1 MRIVNVLPSIRTPIT
16 EESLGLAII
25 INSDYS
31 ISYMSPRLFELSA
44 ADQREADK
52 KLCYQLLYQRN
63 EPCEE
68 RDSPCPLRQVVNSG
82 EMCSSSQKYLAKGKE
97 ASSYSVDCYPLRNSK
112 DEVVQVL
119 SILKATGDAHNTQ
132 STLDLL
138 YRLASI
144 GNLLHGLAHN
154 VNTPLSAVIARAE
167 MLGER
172 VKGLKEEQ
180 LTKTE
185 EGDDKLTAKL
195 DKCVRDAEVIVVN
208 AMKISGIIRNMMNKR
223 LQEEEDSPQML
234 NLTSLLREELQFL
247 EADMTFK
254 HEIQKT
260 YNLDQSPPLIKG
272 VYYHFSQCLTNIIN
286 TIMKS
291 FDGSDVKEL
300 TVSSNHNDDTIYI
313 EIHDTGLV
321 HGPDIQEGE
330 YQPSN
335 GTWLKHA
342 KELLRPYRGEL
353 TVSNKPHDNLYT
365 ISIPYRASD
374 NKES

>member
-1 MRIVNVLPSIRTPIT
+1 MLPSIRTPIT
-16 EESLGLAII
+16 EESLVLAVI
-25 INSDYS
+25 INSDYR
-31 ISYMSPRLFELSA
+31 ISYMSPTLYELSGT
-44 ADQREADK
+44 DQGTVNK
-52 KLCYQLLYQRN
+52 KFCYQLLCQKE

-68 RDSPCPLRQVVNSG
+68 TEFPCPLRQVVSSG
-82 EMCSSSQKYLAKGKE
+82 EMCRSSQNYLAKGKE
-97 ASSYSVDCYPLRNSK
+97 ETSYGVDCYPLRNSK
-112 DEVVQVL
+112 NEVVQVL
-119 SILKATGDAHNTQ
+119 SILKAAGDASDTQ

-144 GNLLHGLAHN
+144 GDLLHGLAHN

-180 LTKTE
+180 PTKKE
-185 EGDDKLTAKL
+185 EGNDKLTSKL

-247 EADMTFK
+247 EADMAFK

-260 YNLDQSPPLIKG
+260 YNLDESPPLIKG
-272 VYYHFSQCLTNIIN
+272 VYYHFSQCFTNIIN

-291 FDGSDVKEL
+291 FDESDVKEL
-300 TVSSNHNDDTIYI
+300 TVSSKHNDDTIYI

-321 HGPDIQEGE
+321 QGPDIQEGE

-342 KELLRPYRGEL
+342 RELLRPYSGEL
-353 TVSNKPHDNLYT
+353 KVSTKPHDNHYT
-365 ISIPYRASD
+365 ISIPYGARD
-374 NKES
+374 DKES

>member
-1 MRIVNVLPSIRTPIT
+1 M
-16 EESLGLAII
+16 I

-31 ISYMSPRLFELSA
+31 VSYMSPRLYELSGI
-44 ADQREADK
+44 DQGEVNKRF
-52 KLCYQLLYQRN
+52 CYQLLCQRE

-68 RDSPCPLRQVVNSG
+68 TDSPCPLRQVSNSG
-82 EMCSSSQKYLAKGKE
+82 EMCRSSQHYLAKGKE
-97 ASSYSVDCYPLRNSK
+97 ESSYRVDCYPLRNSK
-112 DEVVQVL
+112 NEIVQVL
-119 SILKATGDAHNTQ
+119 SILSAEQDTHDAQ
-132 STLDLL
+132 STLNLL

-172 VKGLKEEQ
+172 VKKLKEEQ
-180 LTKTE
+180 PTKTE
-185 EGDDKLTAKL
+185 EKDDTFAAKL

-260 YNLDQSPPLIKG
+260 YNLDESPPLIKG
-272 VYYHFSQCLTNIIN
+272 VYYHFSQCFTNIIN

-300 TVSSNHNDDTIYI
+300 TISSKHNDDTIYI

-321 HGPDIQEGE
+321 KDPDIPEGE
-330 YQPSN
+330 CQPSN
-335 GTWLKHA
+335 GIWLKHA
-342 KELLRPYRGEL
+342 KELLSPYSGEL
-353 TVSNKPHDNLYT
+353 TISNKPHDNLYT
-365 ISIPYRASD
+365 ISIPYGISD
-374 NKES
+374 DKES

>member
-1 MRIVNVLPSIRTPIT
+1 MPIT

-25 INSDYS
+25 INSDHS
-31 ISYMSPRLFELSA
+31 ISYMSPRLYELSGT
-44 ADQREADK
+44 DQREINK
-52 KLCYQLLYQRN
+52 KFCYQVLCQRE

-68 RDSPCPLRQVVNSG
+68 ADSLCPLKQVLSSG
-82 EMCSSSQKYLAKGKE
+82 EMCRSSQNCLTKGKE
-97 ASSYSVDCYPLRNSK
+97 ESSYRVDCYPLRNSK
-112 DEVVQVL
+112 KRVVQVL
-119 SILKATGDAHNTQ
+119 SILKAAGDVNEAQ

-172 VKGLKEEQ
+172 VKGLQEEQ
-180 LTKTE
+180 PTKTE
-185 EGDDKLTAKL
+185 EGNDKLTSKL

-223 LQEEEDSPQML
+223 LQEEEDTPQML

-247 EADMTFK
+247 EADMAFK
-254 HEIQKT
+254 HEIEKT
-260 YNLDQSPPLIKG
+260 YNLDESPPLIKG
-272 VYYHFSQCLTNIIN
+272 VYYHFSQCFTNIIN

-300 TVSSNHNDDTIYI
+300 TVSSKHNDETIYI
-313 EIHDTGLV
+313 EIHDTGSV
-321 HGPDIQEGE
+321 QDSDIQEGGN
-330 YQPSN
+330 QPFN
-335 GTWLKHA
+335 GTWLKYA
-342 KELLRPYRGEL
+342 KELLRPYNGEL

-365 ISIPYRASD
+365 ISIPYGARD
-374 NKES
+374 DKEN

>member
-1 MRIVNVLPSIRTPIT
+1 MLPSVKTPIS

-31 ISYMSPRLFELSA
+31 ASYISPRLYELA
-44 ADQREADK
+44 GTDQGEVNK
-52 KLCYQLLYQRN
+52 KFCYQLLCGRE

-68 RDSPCPLRQVVNSG
+68 TDSPCPLRQVVSSG
-82 EMCSSSQKYLAKGKE
+82 EMYRSSQNYLMKGKE
-97 ASSYSVDCYPLRNSK
+97 EASYSVDSYPLRNSK
-112 DEVVQVL
+112 NEIVQVL
-119 SILKATGDAHNTQ
+119 SILKAAGDADDTQ
-132 STLDLL
+132 SVLDLL

-172 VKGLKEEQ
+172 IKGFKG
-180 LTKTE
+180 KPPIRTE
-185 EGDDKLTAKL
+185 EGNDPFAAKL

-260 YNLDQSPPLIKG
+260 YNLDESAPLIKG
-272 VYYHFSQCLTNIIN
+272 VYYHFSQCFTHIIN
-286 TIMKS
+286 TIIKS
-291 FDGSDVKEL
+291 FEESNIKEL
-300 TVSSNHNDDTIYI
+300 TVSSKHNDDTIYI

-321 HGPDIQEGE
+321 QASDIQEGE
-330 YQPSN
+330 SQPFN
-335 GTWLKHA
+335 GIWLKQA
-342 KELLRPYRGEL
+342 QELLRPYSGEL

-365 ISIPYRASD
+365 ISIPYGASD
-374 NKES
+374 DKER

>member
-1 MRIVNVLPSIRTPIT
+1 MLPSIKTPIT
-16 EESLGLAII
+16 EESLGLGII

-31 ISYMSPRLFELSA
+31 ISYMSPRLFELSG
-44 ADQREADK
+44 ADQGEISK
-52 KLCYQLLYQRN
+52 KFCYQVLCQR
-63 EPCEE
+63 EQPCEE
-68 RDSPCPLRQVVNSG
+68 TEFPFPLRQVVNSG
-82 EMCSSSQKYLAKGKE
+82 EMCRSSQNYLSKGKE
-97 ASSYSVDCYPLRNSK
+97 EPSYGVECYPLINSNN
-112 DEVVQVL
+112 EVVQVL
-119 SILKATGDAHNTQ
+119 SILKAAGDGNDTQ

-180 LTKTE
+180 STKTE
-185 EGDDKLTAKL
+185 EGDDQFTAKL
-195 DKCVRDAEVIVVN
+195 EKCVRDAEVIVVN

-260 YNLDQSPPLIKG
+260 YNLDEAAPLIKG
-272 VYYHFSQCLTNIIN
+272 VYYHFSQCFTNIIN

-300 TVSSNHNDDTIYI
+300 TISSKHNDDTIYI

-321 HGPDIQEGE
+321 KDPDIPEGDC
-330 YQPSN
+330 QPSN
-335 GTWLKHA
+335 EIWLKHA
-342 KELLRPYRGEL
+342 KELLKPYSGEL
-353 TVSNKPHDNLYT
+353 TISNKPHDNLYT
-365 ISIPYRASD
+365 ISIPYGISD
-374 NKES
+374 DKES

>member
-1 MRIVNVLPSIRTPIT
+1 
-16 EESLGLAII
+16 
-25 INSDYS
+25 
-31 ISYMSPRLFELSA
+31 
-44 ADQREADK
+44 
-52 KLCYQLLYQRN
+52 
-63 EPCEE
+63 
-68 RDSPCPLRQVVNSG
+68 
-82 EMCSSSQKYLAKGKE
+82 
-97 ASSYSVDCYPLRNSK
+97 LRNSK
-112 DEVVQVL
+112 NEVVQVL
-119 SILKATGDAHNTQ
+119 SILKVAGDANDTQ

-138 YRLASI
+138 FRLASI

-180 LTKTE
+180 STKAE
-185 EGDDKLTAKL
+185 EGDDKSTAKL
-195 DKCVRDAEVIVVN
+195 EKCVRDAEVIVVN
-208 AMKISGIIRNMMNKR
+208 AMKITGIIRNMMNKR
-223 LQEEEDSPQML
+223 LQEEENSPQML

-260 YNLDQSPPLIKG
+260 SNLDESPPLIRG
-272 VYYHFSQCLTNIIN
+272 IYYHFSQCFTNIMN

-300 TVSSNHNDDTIYI
+300 IVSSKHNDDTIYI

-321 HGPDIQEGE
+321 EGQDIQEGGF
-330 YQPSN
+330 QTFN
-335 GTWLKHA
+335 GTWLKQA
-342 KELLRPYRGEL
+342 KELLRPYSGEL

-365 ISIPYRASD
+365 ISIPYGVSD
-374 NKES
+374 DKEH

>member
-1 MRIVNVLPSIRTPIT
+1 
-16 EESLGLAII
+16 EESLGLAMI

-31 ISYMSPRLFELSA
+31 VSYMSPRLYELSGM
-44 ADQREADK
+44 DQGEVNKRSCYQVLCQRE
-52 KLCYQLLYQRN
+52 

-68 RDSPCPLRQVVNSG
+68 TDSPCPLRQVVNTG
-82 EMCSSSQKYLAKGKE
+82 EMCRSSQHYLAKGKE
-97 ASSYSVDCYPLRNSK
+97 ESSYRVDCYPLRNSK
-112 DEVVQVL
+112 NEVEQVL
-119 SILKATGDAHNTQ
+119 SILSAEQDANDTQ
-132 STLDLL
+132 STLNLL

-172 VKGLKEEQ
+172 VKKLNEEQ
-180 LTKTE
+180 ATKTE
-185 EGDDKLTAKL
+185 EGDDTFTAKL

-234 NLTSLLREELQFL
+234 NLTSLLKEELQFL

-260 YNLDQSPPLIKG
+260 YNLDESSPLIKG
-272 VYYHFSQCLTNIIN
+272 VYYHFSQCFTNIIN

-300 TVSSNHNDDTIYI
+300 TISSKHNDDTIYI

-321 HGPDIQEGE
+321 KDPDIPEGE
-330 YQPSN
+330 CQPSN
-335 GTWLKHA
+335 GIWLKHA
-342 KELLRPYRGEL
+342 KELLRPYSGEL
-353 TVSNKPHDNLYT
+353 TISN
-365 ISIPYRASD
+365 
-374 NKES
+374 